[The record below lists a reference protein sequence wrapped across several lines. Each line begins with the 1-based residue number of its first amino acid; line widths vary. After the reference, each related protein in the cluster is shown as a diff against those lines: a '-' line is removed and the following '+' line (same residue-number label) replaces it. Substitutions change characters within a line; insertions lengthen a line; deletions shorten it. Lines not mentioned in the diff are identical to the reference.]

1 MNEGIRR
8 STVYLETDLHKALK
22 IKAIHAHKTV
32 SEIINEAIKLSLKE
46 DLEDL
51 AAFDERAAEPVI
63 SYEKLLAGLKA
74 DGKI

>member
-22 IKAIHAHKTV
+22 IKAIHTQKTV